1 MAETVRETIEKLR
14 AKILYHAKKDY
25 VDDAPEISDYDYDMM
40 YAELLRLE
48 AEHPELD
55 DPASP
60 SHRVG
65 GKPLEKFG
73 KVIHAVQ
80 MNSLSDVFSF
90 EELDEFLDRVK
101 ETVKNPVYSVEPK
114 IDGLSVSLTP
124 ATMPPTLSMPPPISL
139 IRKRS
144 SS

>member
-1 MAETVRETIEKLR
+1 MADPILETIEKLR
-14 AKILYHAKKDY
+14 AKLLYHAKKYY

-48 AEHPELD
+48 AEHPEYD

-60 SHRVG
+60 THRVG

-73 KVIHAVQ
+73 KVTHTVQ

-90 EELDEFLDRVK
+90 EELEEFLSRVA
-101 ETVKNPVYSVEPK
+101 ETVPNPVYSVEPK
-114 IDGLSVSLTP
+114 IDGLSVSLHYENGVFTLG
-124 ATMPPTLSMPPPISL
+124 AT
-139 IRKRS
+139 RGDGFDDVR
-144 SS
+144 

>member
-1 MAETVRETIEKLR
+1 MSESIRETIEKLR
-14 AKILYHAKKDY
+14 AKILYHAKKYY
-25 VDDAPEISDYDYDMM
+25 VEDAPEISDYDYDMM

-60 SHRVG
+60 THRVG

-73 KVIHAVQ
+73 KVTHTVQ

-90 EELDEFLDRVK
+90 EELGEFLNRVK
-101 ETVKNPVYSVEPK
+101 ETVREPLYSVEPK
-114 IDGLSVSLTP
+114 IEGLSVSLH
-124 ATMPPTLSMPPPISL
+124 
-139 IRKRS
+139 
-144 SS
+144 